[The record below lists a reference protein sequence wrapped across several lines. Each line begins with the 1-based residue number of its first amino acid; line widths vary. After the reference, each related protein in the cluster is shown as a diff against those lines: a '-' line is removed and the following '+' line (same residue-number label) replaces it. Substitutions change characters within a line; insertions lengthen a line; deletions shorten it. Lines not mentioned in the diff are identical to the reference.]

1 VKWPRSPSLLWTF
14 AGAFFVVLAVAA
26 ALQWAVVSAVIAPL
40 RRENQKSLAELV
52 TRRAAA
58 RIERLPADAPPSE
71 IRRALQGYQQADGPQ
86 LLVYQGDRGEFVTSH
101 PVPHPGRRDLAR
113 LIGRWPVRE
122 GAEPMTGPAGM
133 RRPDGAFSE
142 GEGPPDGPP
151 AGPPEGTTLPDQPP
165 RHDGDFHQ
173 GPRFRERGFP
183 GRFVPFGGSLHFE
196 VLCRDTIPG
205 LDAPRGEVVAFLV
218 SGPGQARTPFE
229 RRHLLFFLP
238 LAVVV
243 AGAAGL
249 LLFRAQVTRLRALE
263 GLATRVASGDLTV
276 RVGDDSPDEIG
287 RLGRQLDRMTAA
299 MAADR
304 GRLEHVD
311 QERRRL
317 FADISH
323 ELATPLT
330 SIRGFTETILNP
342 DVSVSDAERSDYLK
356 RMLAESEKLDLLIR
370 DLLDLARLEGGSTP
384 LERTRLDW
392 AALCRNTVD
401 RFEPRFRAEG
411 LSLRW
416 SGPLE
421 EAWVLGDG
429 RRLEQLL
436 DNLLENARRY
446 VPRGGSVEVLLDR
459 VGADGP
465 GRFRLRVRDDGPGI
479 AAGDLP
485 HVFERFRRGQASR
498 DVPGSGLGLAIVAE
512 IVQLHGGDVHAAHR
526 EPHGAV
532 LTVELPAA

>member
-1 VKWPRSPSLLWTF
+1 MKWPRSPSLLWTF

-26 ALQWAVVSAVIAPL
+26 ALQWIVVSAVIAPL
-40 RRENQKSLAELV
+40 RRENQRSLAELL

-58 RIERLPADAPPSE
+58 RIERLPADAPPLE
-71 IRRALQGYQQADGPQ
+71 IRRALQGLQQAEGPQ
-86 LLVYQGDRGEFVTSH
+86 LLVYHGDRGELITSH
-101 PVPHPGRRDLAR
+101 PVPHPARRDLAR
-113 LIGRWPVRE
+113 LIGRWPIRA
-122 GAEPMTGPAGM
+122 GIEPMEGPTDGS
-133 RRPDGAFSE
+133 PDGAPEASREPGPTSDEARHDGHFHPGRRLRE
-142 GEGPPDGPP
+142 GPREGPPFGRGGIF
-151 AGPPEGTTLPDQPP
+151 AGPL
-165 RHDGDFHQ
+165 
-173 GPRFRERGFP
+173 RFGIL
-183 GRFVPFGGSLHFE
+183 G
-196 VLCRDTIPG
+196 RDTIPG
-205 LDAPRGEVVAFLV
+205 TDAPRGEVVAFLV

-287 RLGRQLDRMTAA
+287 RLGRQLDRMTEA

-342 DVSVSDAERSDYLK
+342 AVNVSEAERADYLK

-416 SGPLE
+416 GGPLE
-421 EAWVLGDG
+421 EA
-429 RRLEQLL
+429 
-436 DNLLENARRY
+436 
-446 VPRGGSVEVLLDR
+446 
-459 VGADGP
+459 
-465 GRFRLRVRDDGPGI
+465 
-479 AAGDLP
+479 
-485 HVFERFRRGQASR
+485 
-498 DVPGSGLGLAIVAE
+498 
-512 IVQLHGGDVHAAHR
+512 
-526 EPHGAV
+526 
-532 LTVELPAA
+532 

>member
-1 VKWPRSPSLLWTF
+1 MKRPRSPSLLWTF
-14 AGAFFVVLAVAA
+14 AGAFFAVLAVAA
-26 ALQWAVVSAVIAPL
+26 ALQWIVVSAVIAPL
-40 RRENQKSLAELV
+40 RRENQRSLAELV

-58 RIERLPADAPPSE
+58 RIERLPADAPPFE
-71 IRRALQGYQQADGPQ
+71 IRRALMGFQQPDGPQ
-86 LLVYQGDRGEFVTSH
+86 LLVYHGDRGEMVTSH
-101 PVPHPGRRDLAR
+101 MVPRPAR
-113 LIGRWPVRE
+113 AALVRSIGEWPIRE
-122 GAEPMTGPAGM
+122 GAGPMAPPPGM
-133 RRPDGAFSE
+133 R
-142 GEGPPDGPP
+142 PPDGSPGGGP
-151 AGPPEGTTLPDQPP
+151 MFDGPPHG
-165 RHDGDFHQ
+165 HF
-173 GPRFRERGFP
+173 GPM
-183 GRFVPFGGSLHFE
+183 GGGASLRFE

-205 LDAPRGEVVAFLV
+205 IDAPRGEVVALLV
-218 SGPGQARTPFE
+218 AGPGQPRSPFE
-229 RRHLLFFLP
+229 QRHLLFFLP
-238 LAVVV
+238 LAIVV

-249 LLFRAQVTRLRALE
+249 LLFRAQVTRLQALE
-263 GLATRVASGDLTV
+263 GLATRVASGDLAV
-276 RVGDDSPDEIG
+276 RVGDESPDEIG
-287 RLGRQLDRMTAA
+287 RLARQLDRMTAA

-304 GRLEHVD
+304 ERLERVD

-330 SIRGFTETILNP
+330 SIRGFAETLLNP
-342 DVSVSDAERSDYLK
+342 DVSVSDAERSDYMK

-416 SGPLE
+416 GGPLE

-446 VPRGGSVEVLLDR
+446 VPRGGSVEVFLDR
-459 VGADGP
+459 AGPDAGAGVGAP
-465 GRFRLRVRDDGPGI
+465 GRFRLTVRDDGPGI
-479 AAGDLP
+479 APGDLP
-485 HVFERFRRGQASR
+485 HVFERFRRGQATGDQS
-498 DVPGSGLGLAIVAE
+498 GSGLGLAIVAE
-512 IVQLHGGDVHAAHR
+512 IVQRHDGSVAAANR
-526 EPHGAV
+526 EPHGAL

>member
-1 VKWPRSPSLLWTF
+1 MRWPRSPSLLWTF
-14 AGAFFVVLAVAA
+14 AGAFFLVLAVAA
-26 ALQWAVVSAVIAPL
+26 ALQWIVVSAVIAPL

-58 RIERLPADAPPSE
+58 RIERLPADAPPPE
-71 IRRALQGYQQADGPQ
+71 IRRALQGYQQPDGPQ
-86 LLVYQGDRGEFVTSH
+86 LLVYHGDHGELVTSH
-101 PVPHPGRRDLAR
+101 PVPHPSRHDLAR
-113 LIGRWPVRE
+113 LIGGWPIRPEADSLEGTPDSGPPGGGPPGGGPSYDGARHGFDLHARAGSRE
-122 GAEPMTGPAGM
+122 GSPFG
-133 RRPDGAFSE
+133 RRG
-142 GEGPPDGPP
+142 
-151 AGPPEGTTLPDQPP
+151 
-165 RHDGDFHQ
+165 
-173 GPRFRERGFP
+173 
-183 GRFVPFGGSLHFE
+183 PFGGPLRFE
-196 VLCRDTIPG
+196 ILCRDTIPG
-205 LDAPRGEVVAFLV
+205 LELPRGEVVAFLV

-287 RLGRQLDRMTAA
+287 RLARQLDRMTAA

-342 DVSVSDAERSDYLK
+342 DVNVSDAERADYLK

-411 LSLRW
+411 LTLRW
-416 SGPLE
+416 GGPLE

-446 VPRGGSVEVLLDR
+446 VPRGGHVEVLLDR
-459 VGADGP
+459 VGAGGGP
-465 GRFRLRVRDDGPGI
+465 GRYRLTVRDDGPGI

-498 DVPGSGLGLAIVAE
+498 GLPGSGLGLAIVAE
-512 IVQLHGGDVHAAHR
+512 IVQLHGGEVRAAHR
-526 EPHGAV
+526 EPHGAA
-532 LTVELPAA
+532 LTVELPTA